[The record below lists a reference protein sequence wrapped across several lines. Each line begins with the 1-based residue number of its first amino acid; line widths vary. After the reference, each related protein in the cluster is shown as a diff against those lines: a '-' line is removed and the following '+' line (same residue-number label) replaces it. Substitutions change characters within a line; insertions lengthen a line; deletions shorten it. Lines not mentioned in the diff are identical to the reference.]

1 MTENLPIESD
11 RRRSLHGSA
20 RAVMGGDAGVRS
32 GRRFLYEPD
41 VVYPPGE
48 TLAEWLD
55 EHGVS
60 LAGLAAEAC
69 LSAEYVNQIV
79 SGAAPVTAQA
89 ALGLERVTR
98 VPAEFW
104 NNLEMGYRAYLARSA
119 G

>member
-1 MTENLPIESD
+1 MS
-11 RRRSLHGSA
+11 
-20 RAVMGGDAGVRS
+20 GDAS
-32 GRRFLYEPD
+32 LTESIKRRPRRERCFPYAPE

-48 TLAEWLD
+48 TVTEWLD

-60 LAGLAAEAC
+60 LGELVAEAR
-69 LSAEYVNQIV
+69 LSAEHVNQIV
-79 SGAAPVTAQA
+79 SGSAPVTAQA